1 MSSPTTTP
9 FSDASTIAEEDFHDQ
24 TQQPQTSQDPLPPTT
39 IPSVF
44 RHILQNTLPHGL
56 SSLASHGGRHFSV
69 ITLCS
74 GTDAPILAIRALQEA
89 CISLGIERA
98 ISTEHICSVEIEA
111 VKQAFIRR
119 NVKPRG
125 HIFRDVVDFAEN
137 EYA

>member
-1 MSSPTTTP
+1 MSSPAPTIP
-9 FSDASTIAEEDFHDQ
+9 FSDASTIAEEDQHD
-24 TQQPQTSQDPLPPTT
+24 TKQQDQQDPLPLTT

-44 RHILQNTLPHGL
+44 CRILQSTLPLGL
-56 SSLASHGGRHFSV
+56 SSLASRGGRHFSI

-74 GTDAPILAIRALQEA
+74 GTDAPILAIRSLQEA
-89 CISLGIERA
+89 CISLGVERA
-98 ISTEHICSVEIEA
+98 ISAEHVCSVEIEA